1 MWLYLIRTYLTY
13 ERCKPIRHFF
23 RQPQQKKAYFEAALN
38 QPIMKKLLILFLV
51 IPIIVFGQ
59 EKKLIDFNDITE
71 VNGIFIFK
79 INENLVTGKVNEYY

>member
-1 MWLYLIRTYLTY
+1 
-13 ERCKPIRHFF
+13 
-23 RQPQQKKAYFEAALN
+23 
-38 QPIMKKLLILFLV
+38 MKKLLILFLV